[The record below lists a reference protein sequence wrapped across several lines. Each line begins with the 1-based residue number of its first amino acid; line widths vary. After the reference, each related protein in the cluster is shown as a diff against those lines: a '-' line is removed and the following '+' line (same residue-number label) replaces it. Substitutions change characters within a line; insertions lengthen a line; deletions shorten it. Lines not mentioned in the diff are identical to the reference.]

1 MKKYKLFIVLAIGT
15 LVLLGC
21 DNQPGTVEGTVI
33 HAQSGEPVVE
43 AEIVVFELEAAEKV
57 PQLDAY
63 TKSDIYLKQTT
74 DKNGAYSVSLEKG
87 SYIIE
92 VWVQD
97 HEVGNRMVRVK
108 SNRVT
113 TIDFSVTVPTP

>member
-1 MKKYKLFIVLAIGT
+1 MKTYKLFVVLAIGT

-21 DNQPGTVEGTVI
+21 SSQPGTVEGTVT
-33 HAQSGEPVVE
+33 HAQSGEPVAE

-63 TKSDIYLKQTT
+63 TKGDAHLKQTT
-74 DKNGAYSVSLEKG
+74 DENGAYSISLEKG

-92 VWVQD
+92 VWAQD
-97 HEVGNRMVRVK
+97 HEVGNHMVRVK
-108 SNRVT
+108 SNQVT
-113 TIDFSVTVPTP
+113 TVDFSVTVPTP